1 MIPCSASTHEAT
13 SAARREV
20 RFEMFR
26 GGVMTPWAELLAKAA
41 AFAGS
46 LPPDRLISISHS
58 ADQLDGL
65 VVVWYWSR

>member
-1 MIPCSASTHEAT
+1 MTHLSSSIPEAT

-26 GGVMTPWAELLAKAA
+26 GGVMMPWEQLLAKAA

>member
-1 MIPCSASTHEAT
+1 MTTFSASPREAAST
-13 SAARREV
+13 TGREV

-26 GGVMTPWAELLAKAA
+26 GGVMTPWEQLLASAA

-46 LPPDRLISISHS
+46 LPPGCLISISHS

>member
-1 MIPCSASTHEAT
+1 MIPTAASAHE
-13 SAARREV
+13 SVSSVRREV

-58 ADQLDGL
+58 ADQLDGI